1 MGAPTMRFSMP
12 FEGGTENTPRE
23 IERIPDAM
31 VAAST
36 DVTGAG
42 DGHVDL
48 RFYHPAELPELQGQQ
63 P

>member
-1 MGAPTMRFSMP
+1 MP
-12 FEGGTENTPRE
+12 FEGGTDNTPRE

-36 DVTGAG
+36 DVSRA

-48 RFYHPAELPELQGQQ
+48 RF
-63 P
+63 